1 MVLTAQHCTAVSIA
15 DRGTENIPRV
25 SASISVG
32 GRDSTEEKLTD
43 LFQRCLCRGGQEKE
57 GMTRSF
63 NAISTLQI
71 TVLDAFHPFTVSPVL
86 RVKSQAL
93 SERWRTR
100 YPAESTFILKLFDSR
115 FASDLR
121 QHHEVPDLT
130 PVIAAAAGYRAF
142 FQQESKTFEE
152 WDAKRIELHR
162 SNERGRSNCSCCT
175 SRGPGVIVV
184 PVPIPYVVYLQIII
198 SRKRKRKK
206 NIPGLETHPSLAP
219 VVIGAAAIAV
229 AIVIVVGVDVDDLVD
244 ALLID
249 VDRSLIVDAR

>member
-1 MVLTAQHCTAVSIA
+1 M
-15 DRGTENIPRV
+15 ENQ
-25 SASISVG
+25 IS
-32 GRDSTEEKLTD
+32 R
-43 LFQRCLCRGGQEKE
+43 R
-57 GMTRSF
+57 
-63 NAISTLQI
+63 
-71 TVLDAFHPFTVSPVL
+71 
-86 RVKSQAL
+86 
-93 SERWRTR
+93 
-100 YPAESTFILKLFDSR
+100 ILKLFGSR

-229 AIVIVVGVDVDDLVD
+229 GVVAIVICGGGWCWWSCWRV
-244 ALLID
+244 
-249 VDRSLIVDAR
+249 VDRRWSIVDRWCTLMSQMTHIMMLLLLVPNLSLTFVVLTIVQTFKPSL